1 MKHTVLAALLVSAV
15 LTSAPAQA
23 QGPRVQQHLS
33 GYTCMNLNLTEDQ
46 LRDFSALPPI
56 YAAPS
61 ASAAR
66 IGVASATVI
75 VKDPVQVANGFEA
88 VMHMDGRPGW
98 IRASVLVP
106 WTNASDP
113 RTRCIPSVMSNGRPG
128 FDYVRGR

>member
-1 MKHTVLAALLVSAV
+1 MKHTVLAALLVSTM
-15 LTSAPAQA
+15 LISAPAQA

-33 GYTCMNLNLTEDQ
+33 GYACMGLNLTEDQ
-46 LRDFSALPPI
+46 LRDFSVLPPI

-61 ASAAR
+61 SSAAR

-75 VKDPVQVANGFEA
+75 VKDPPQITDGFEA

-98 IRASVLVP
+98 VRASVLVP

-113 RTRCIPSVMSNGRPG
+113 RTRCLPSMMSNGRPG
-128 FDYVRGR
+128 FDYVRAR